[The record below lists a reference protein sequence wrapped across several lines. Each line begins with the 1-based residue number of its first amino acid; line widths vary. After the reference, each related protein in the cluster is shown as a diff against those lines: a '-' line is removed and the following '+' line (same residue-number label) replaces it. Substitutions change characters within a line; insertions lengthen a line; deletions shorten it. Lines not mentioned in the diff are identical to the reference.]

1 MICPKCGFEQEK
13 RLDCRECGV
22 IFSKYNA
29 LFQSAEGQ
37 DMSAESASA
46 LNEIQEL
53 QIQMRD
59 LSSRL
64 IDAEFEKAERKKLRS
79 DVRDLEDL
87 LQSEK
92 TGTEARLRQ
101 IEEKLASQPEIQG
114 AKIPRDL
121 QGKLSKI
128 DEIEQKTTQL
138 SDILTTAIDQCTNL
152 WEKTGQNSYQISE
165 FHKQIVALRN
175 EVLELRGQ
183 LENLQENQTKEEPQ
197 TIAEDDI
204 RAIRRN
210 LDQLGQ
216 FISELGRRP

>member
-1 MICPKCGFEQEK
+1 MICPKCGFEQEE

-29 LFQSAEGQ
+29 LFQSTDGQ
-37 DMSAESASA
+37 NESGDSASA
-46 LNEIQEL
+46 INEIQEL
-53 QIQMRD
+53 QIQMRE

-79 DVRDLEDL
+79 DLRDLEDL

-92 TGTEARLRQ
+92 TGTETRLRQ
-101 IEEKLASQPEIQG
+101 IEEKLASQSEGPGVKIQ
-114 AKIPRDL
+114 RDL

>member
-87 LQSEK
+87 IQSEK

>member
-216 FISELGRRP
+216 FISELGRRS

>member
-1 MICPKCGFEQEK
+1 MICPKCGFEQEE
-13 RLDCRECGV
+13 RLDCRECGI

-29 LFQSAEGQ
+29 LFPSADGRNE
-37 DMSAESASA
+37 DDDSASGM
-46 LNEIQEL
+46 NEIQEL

-64 IDAEFEKAERKKLRS
+64 IEAEFEKAERKKLRS
-79 DVRDLEDL
+79 DLRDMEDL

-92 TGTEARLRQ
+92 TEKEERLKQ
-101 IEEKLASQPEIQG
+101 IEEKLLCQSEG
-114 AKIPRDL
+114 SGTKIESDI

-128 DEIEQKTTQL
+128 EEMEQKTTQL

-152 WEKTGQNSYQISE
+152 WEKTGQNSYQIAE
-165 FHKQIVALRN
+165 FHKQILALRD
-175 EVLELRGQ
+175 EVLELRNQ
-183 LENLQENQTKEEPQ
+183 LEILQKNQTKEEPQ
-197 TIAEDDI
+197 TIADDDI

-216 FISELGRRP
+216 FISDLGRRQ

>member
-1 MICPKCGFEQEK
+1 MICPKCGFEQEE

-22 IFSKYNA
+22 IFSKYHA
-29 LFQSAEGQ
+29 LFQSTDNQ
-37 DMSAESASA
+37 DEDIDSPSAV
-46 LNEIQEL
+46 NEIQEL

-59 LSSRL
+59 LTSRL

-79 DVRDLEDL
+79 DLRDLEDL

-92 TGTEARLRQ
+92 AGTEARLRQ
-101 IEEKLASQPEIQG
+101 IEEKLASPSERTGGKIQ
-114 AKIPRDL
+114 RDL

-152 WEKTGQNSYQISE
+152 WEKTGQNSYKISE
-165 FHKQIVALRN
+165 FHQQIVALRN
-175 EVLELRGQ
+175 EVLELRSQ
-183 LENLQENQTKEEPQ
+183 LENLQKNQAKEEPQ
-197 TIAEDDI
+197 TIADDDI